1 MVIFSS
7 QEELIFSEDFPLFS
21 HTSSFNFPVYDPY
34 ILINPAPYISIGL
47 ASFEIKKVFFLATK
61 MGAFRSSPAFC

>member
-1 MVIFSS
+1 MVTFSS

-21 HTSSFNFPVYDPY
+21 HTSSFNFPVYYPY
-34 ILINPAPYISIGL
+34 ILINPATYISIGL

-61 MGAFRSSPAFC
+61 MGAFRSCPAFC